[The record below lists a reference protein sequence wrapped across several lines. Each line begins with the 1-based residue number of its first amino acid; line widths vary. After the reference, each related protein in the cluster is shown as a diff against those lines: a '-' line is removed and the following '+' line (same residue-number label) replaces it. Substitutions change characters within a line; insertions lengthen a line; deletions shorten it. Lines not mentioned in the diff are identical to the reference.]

1 MKIMEDDMKKITGMK
16 IFILLLL
23 GFLAPGFADTVEAKK
38 LTLSADS
45 AIVMDVDSGAIL
57 YEKNIDKKQ
66 YPASITK
73 IMTSLVAIENSSMSE
88 TVTYSK
94 SAVLNLES
102 GASNINLVPGEKLS
116 MEESLYAILLM
127 SANEACNGVAEHIAG
142 SIDNYVNLMN
152 QRAKELGC
160 TGTHFANTN
169 GLWMKDHYTTAH
181 DMALISREAYKNPDF
196 AKITGTKR
204 YNIPKT
210 NKAKNGHSLHNHH
223 GMLLAGNF
231 PQYVYEYCVGGK
243 TGYTLKCRYTLVTY
257 AKKDGM
263 TLLSVIMRADS
274 PWSGDLNEYT
284 DTIKLLNYGFNNYA
298 HHDIKNDSIQ
308 HINSNYL
315 FTRFSPFYNSAT
327 SSITVDENA
336 GVILPKGIGLDK
348 AQKKIEYFSNPQT
361 SRDGRKIIGKISYTY
376 QNKVVGEADIYFKDS
391 GLPTLNDS
399 INMSEWFDDAVE
411 KINKKPFPWKKTI
424 LLSILVMAI
433 GLLLFYLF
441 QRIRSEREI
450 RSRRNRHKRTNRRQ
464 RRAERGMYINRK

>member
-1 MKIMEDDMKKITGMK
+1 MKRIAGLK
-16 IFILLLL
+16 ILL
-23 GFLAPGFADTVEAKK
+23 FFAIGLFTVCNVKTAEAKN

-102 GASNINLVPGEKLS
+102 GASNIGLVPGEKMT

-169 GLWMKDHYTTAH
+169 GLWMKNHYTTAH
-181 DMALISREAYKNPDF
+181 DMALISREAYKNADF

-204 YNIPKT
+204 YNIAKT
-210 NKAKNGHSLHNHH
+210 NKAKAGHALHNHH
-223 GMLLAGNF
+223 GMLLAGNY

-243 TGYTLKCRYTLVTY
+243 TGYTSKCRYTLVTY

-263 TLLSVIMRADS
+263 TLVSVVMRADA
-274 PWSGDLNEYT
+274 PWNDSNEYT
-284 DTIKLLNYGFNNYA
+284 DTLKLLNYGFENYA
-298 HHDIKNDSIQ
+298 HHDIKDDTIQ
-308 HINSNYL
+308 QVSSNYL
-315 FTRFSPFYNSAT
+315 FTRFSPFYNTAT
-327 SSITVDENA
+327 SSLSIDPDA
-336 GVILPKGIGLDK
+336 GVILPKKVKLDQT
-348 AQKKIEYFSNPQT
+348 QKKIEYFDNPQT
-361 SRDGRKIIGKISYTY
+361 NSDGKKIIGKIIYTY
-376 QNKVVGEADIYFKDS
+376 QDKEVGGTNIYYTANK
-391 GLPTLNDS
+391 LPTLNDS
-399 INMSEWFDDAVE
+399 IDMSEWFVDAVE
-411 KINKKPFPWKKTI
+411 KVNKKPFPWKRVVLI
-424 LLSILVMAI
+424 VILVLVV
-433 GLLLFYLF
+433 GFLVFYLF
-441 QRIRSEREI
+441 QRIRAEYE
-450 RSRRNRHKRTNRRQ
+450 RRNRRRRHKKTNRRQ
-464 RRAERGMYINRK
+464 RRAERGMYIRRK